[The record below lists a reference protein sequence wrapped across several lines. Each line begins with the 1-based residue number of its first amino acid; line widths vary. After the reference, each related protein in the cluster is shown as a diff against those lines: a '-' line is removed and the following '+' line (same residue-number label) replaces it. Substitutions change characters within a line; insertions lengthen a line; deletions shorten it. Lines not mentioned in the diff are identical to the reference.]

1 MPISWDQFVGG
12 CQMNYLFLIL
22 WATSVAGQSSEE
34 IYRLLAKSHVNQNLV
49 VSPVSIETILSM
61 VYMGAEGSTAR
72 EMQSALRLPSGDKQE
87 VASKYGALLNQLNQR
102 QENGPTLK
110 LANRIYVNDQF
121 SLSSDF
127 NEAVREPFR
136 AEAES
141 ISLANG
147 PVAAERI
154 NQWVLDQTSGKIK
167 NMIDPG
173 SMTTEIKAML
183 VNAIYFKGQWESKF
197 DPEKTK
203 ASTFQETA
211 EKSVPV
217 QMMTQMGTFRANY
230 FPDLDAQVLEL
241 PYQNSNLSMTIF
253 LPREVGGLSSL
264 EEKIAGFARP
274 LEAKEVFVKL
284 PRFKIEFRDEL
295 KEPLE
300 KLGIRELFTDKSDL
314 GGLFADKSGGK
325 VSQVSHKAFLEV
337 NEEGAEA
344 AAATSVAVTNRA
356 GFSMFFV
363 ADHPFAFVIR
373 DANTVFFQG
382 RVVSP

>member
-1 MPISWDQFVGG
+1 MY
-12 CQMNYLFLIL
+12 YLFLIL
-22 WATSVAGQSSEE
+22 WATSVACQASEE
-34 IYRLLAKSHVNQNLV
+34 IYQLLAKSHANQNLI

-61 VYMGAEGSTAR
+61 VYMGAGGSTAR
-72 EMQSALRLPSGDKQE
+72 ELQSALRLPTEDKQA
-87 VASKYGALLNQLNQR
+87 VTTKYGSLLNQLQG
-102 QENGPTLK
+102 QEQVNGPTLK

-121 SLSSDF
+121 SLQQDY
-127 NEAVREPFR
+127 NLAVRGPFK

-141 ISLANG
+141 ISLVNG
-147 PVAAERI
+147 PAAAEGI
-154 NQWVLDQTSGKIK
+154 NQWVLSQTSGKIK
-167 NMIDPG
+167 DMIDPG
-173 SMTTEIKAML
+173 SMSPDVKALL

-197 DPEKTK
+197 DPDKTRS
-203 ASTFQETA
+203 STFQVSADKNVT
-211 EKSVPV
+211 VP
-217 QMMTQMGTFRANY
+217 MMVQMGTFRANY
-230 FPDLDAQVLEL
+230 FRDLDAQVIEL

-274 LEAKEVFVKL
+274 LEAREVYVKL

-295 KEPLE
+295 KETLE
-300 KLGIRELFTDKSDL
+300 KLGIRELFTDNSDL
-314 GGLFADKSGGK
+314 SGLFGDKSGGK

-373 DANTVFFQG
+373 DANTIFFQG
-382 RVVSP
+382 HLVSP